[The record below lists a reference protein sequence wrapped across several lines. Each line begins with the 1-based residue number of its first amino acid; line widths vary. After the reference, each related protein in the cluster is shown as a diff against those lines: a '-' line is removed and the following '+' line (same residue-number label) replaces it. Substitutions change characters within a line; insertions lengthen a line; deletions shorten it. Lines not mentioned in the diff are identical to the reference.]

1 LSLSDGVSEFPFEH
15 FLSTPEAI
23 DCFGTQSI
31 VQGMLDFE
39 AALSHVQA
47 EVGLIP
53 SGAASAIAA
62 HCKVSLFDCSRIVE
76 QASHAGAIAIPM
88 VSQLRA
94 LVAVVDKDAA
104 RYVHFGATS
113 QDAIDTA
120 MMLASKRALAM
131 IDAELGRIVYALA
144 TLARAHRVTPVLA
157 RTLMQAAQVT
167 GFGAKCAN
175 WLAPIARTRW
185 ALRELQA
192 DALRIQ
198 LGGAVGTRATLGER
212 GEEIARL
219 MALRLGLTQAPATWH
234 TQRDRMMRIASEL
247 AILAGSL
254 GKFARDV
261 SLMMQSEVRELS
273 ETVEEGRGGSSAMPH
288 KRNAVGAMIAIAASI
303 RAPHRLA
310 AMLSSMAQEHERGLG
325 NWQAELAEWSGLFV
339 SVHGAAHALGDMCAM
354 LEINVARMRA
364 NIDAERELVFSEAAG
379 QLLANELGKPQAD
392 ALMQI
397 AVRKAIANDSTL
409 QLELLIALRADPM
422 SFGVIDE
429 TQLAA
434 VFSVSDAAKK
444 AAWVVDANLKELEA
458 MRMLDATEPHP
469 HPNLPLEGEGA

>member
-1 LSLSDGVSEFPFEH
+1 VNEFPFEH

-23 DCFGTQSI
+23 EAFGTTSL

-39 AALSHVQA
+39 AALAHTEA

-62 HCKVSLFDCSRIVE
+62 HCKVSLFDCNRIV
-76 QASHAGAIAIPM
+76 ATSPHAGAIAIPM
-88 VSQLRA
+88 VSQLRT
-94 LVAVVDKDAA
+94 LVATVDKDAA

-131 IDAELGRIVYALA
+131 IDAELGRVVYALA
-144 TLARAHRVTPVLA
+144 SLARAHRTTPVLA

-167 GFGAKCAN
+167 SFGAKCAN
-175 WLAPIARTRW
+175 WLAPIARSRW
-185 ALRELQA
+185 ALRELET
-192 DALRIQ
+192 DALRVQ
-198 LGGAVGTRATLGER
+198 LGGAVGTRSVLGDKANEV
-212 GEEIARL
+212 ARL
-219 MALRLGLTQAPATWH
+219 MAIRLQLTHSPAAWH
-234 TQRDRMMRIASEL
+234 TQRDRIMRIASEL

-261 SLMMQSEVRELS
+261 ALMMQSEVAELS
-273 ETVEEGRGGSSAMPH
+273 ESVEEGRGGSSAMPH
-288 KRNAVGAMIAIAASI
+288 KRNPVGAMIAIAASV

-310 AMLSSMAQEHERGLG
+310 ALLSAMPQEHERGLG
-325 NWQAELAEWSGLFV
+325 NWQAELAEWSGLFA

-354 LEINVARMRA
+354 LEVNVERMRA
-364 NIDAERELVFSEAAG
+364 NIVAQRELVFSEVAN
-379 QLLANELGKPQAD
+379 QLLADELGKTEAD
-392 ALMQI
+392 ALVEI
-397 AVRKAIANDSTL
+397 AARKAVANDSSL
-409 QLELLIALRADPM
+409 HRELLIALHADPM
-422 SFGVIDE
+422 SFGVVDE
-429 TQLAA
+429 AALAA
-434 VFSVSDAAKK
+434 VFSIDDAAKR

-469 HPNLPLEGEGA
+469 HPSLPLEGEGT